1 LDPFDAAKG
10 RVTLRAVS
18 YRDALMSSGEP
29 EGRSARMRRLV
40 LELLTLSMS
49 EDDIPSADGRL
60 DELDGTQPEIYVA
73 PRISPS
79 P

>member
-1 LDPFDAAKG
+1 
-10 RVTLRAVS
+10 
-18 YRDALMSSGEP
+18 
-29 EGRSARMRRLV
+29 MRRLV